1 MNRNSYFLSS
11 SCSSIANLSAAV
23 NPGSVLVGHSDWMDA
38 SASAAAQDNAAR
50 RESALSSLAAL
61 VDRVH
66 PSTPTTTTLGTHPLA
81 QTPSLHRDQVSSAA
95 PPVRYSLKDLRNM
108 AAARAAN
115 ARRTEEAAAGG
126 LFYSPARERLSG
138 VGEFRHAQSTAL
150 ALRWLDI
157 ERCMMRSLLTRSL
170 HATLPASS
178 LRLRHASG
186 HCRPP
191 HRGPGCVVS
200 VFLMKTASAAR
211 PICLAT
217 FVPEGEQ
224 RQQDEEREEERKGR
238 RAEHAR
244 IATTPTHP
252 QWTSCCGRCFHTRI
266 APLSRCPMCRCDL
279 GLDRARVD
287 AAIASHTTQGGAG
300 CGKRGRRRKS
310 VRSEA
315 LVYVY

>member
-1 MNRNSYFLSS
+1 MKRNSYFLSS

-50 RESALSSLAAL
+50 RESALSSLADL
-61 VDRVH
+61 VDRAH
-66 PSTPTTTTLGTHPLA
+66 PSTPTSTTFGTHPLA
-81 QTPSLHRDQVSSAA
+81 QTPSLPRDQVSSAA

-138 VGEFRHAQSTAL
+138 VGEFRRSEYSARP
-150 ALRWLDI
+150 LRWLDI
-157 ERCMMRSLLTRSL
+157 G
-170 HATLPASS
+170 TLYDAITPHSFTPRYTPGVIAPPSPRFRPLPPTS
-178 LRLRHASG
+178 PRTGLRRQRLFDEDG
-186 HCRPP
+186 
-191 HRGPGCVVS
+191 
-200 VFLMKTASAAR
+200 ASAAC

-238 RAEHAR
+238 RAEHAPSR
-244 IATTPTHP
+244 LPPPTL
-252 QWTSCCGRCFHTRI
+252 QWTSCCGRCFHTSCI

-279 GLDRARVD
+279 GLGLAREWTRLSPPIPLK
-287 AAIASHTTQGGAG
+287 AALELGVRGG
-300 CGKRGRRRKS
+300 
-310 VRSEA
+310 
-315 LVYVY
+315 L